1 MILFN
6 VKLLNKLF
14 DFLRFIEEYRLILNV
29 AIRFVLKYHRKY
41 SVLLILIH
49 CKLYN
54 NRIYFFFN
62 EIDWPSRHKRL
73 MTFHFSFFSTFFFI
87 SISVFRLNWHLKF
100 LFHFIFHSFV
110 NIRHF
115 YQICIQ
121 YQMFVI
127 DWNFFYFISFISFSL
142 NKIKYKRI
150 YFDLSVK
157 FND

>member
-1 MILFN
+1 MLFN
-6 VKLLNKLF
+6 VKLLNILF
-14 DFLRFIEEYRLILNV
+14 HFLRFIEEYRLILNV

-54 NRIYFFFN
+54 NRIYFFFQWN
-62 EIDWPSRHKRL
+62 WLTIKTQASDDISFL
-73 MTFHFSFFSTFFFI
+73 FFSTFFFI

-127 DWNFFYFISFISFSL
+127 DWNFFYFI
-142 NKIKYKRI
+142 
-150 YFDLSVK
+150 
-157 FND
+157 